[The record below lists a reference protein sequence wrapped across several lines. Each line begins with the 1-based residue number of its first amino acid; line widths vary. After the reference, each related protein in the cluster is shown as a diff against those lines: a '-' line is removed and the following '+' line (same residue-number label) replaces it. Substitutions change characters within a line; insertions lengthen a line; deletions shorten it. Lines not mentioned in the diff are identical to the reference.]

1 MVPQFLS
8 HAFSRHVSINHICIR
23 PYCYSLIIAYFFNS
37 FNNLSCLTGTAC
49 CLKSLKM
56 VQNCILRHTCFTC
69 LLYMFFLVVL
79 LSHHIVIY
87 VPVWP
92 KNGFNFLLRLTFMN
106 ITELFYLF
114 MTLLYYF
121 AFLLVE
127 LLFFWFADLF
137 FEAAGCNK
145 RGERMEWSKLS
156 GLETNSGGR
165 IHPLYTEHV
174 ISRCYWNFLTFGD
187 Q

>member
-1 MVPQFLS
+1 
-8 HAFSRHVSINHICIR
+8 
-23 PYCYSLIIAYFFNS
+23 
-37 FNNLSCLTGTAC
+37 
-49 CLKSLKM
+49 
-56 VQNCILRHTCFTC
+56 
-69 LLYMFFLVVL
+69 
-79 LSHHIVIY
+79 
-87 VPVWP
+87 
-92 KNGFNFLLRLTFMN
+92 MN

-114 MTLLYYF
+114 MTLLYYDF
-121 AFLLVE
+121 IISPFYLLSCFFFDL
-127 LLFFWFADLF
+127 LLFF

>member
-1 MVPQFLS
+1 MS
-8 HAFSRHVSINHICIR
+8 HWHSLLFKVIKDGTKLYFKTYMFYMFALHVFPCGPSVS
-23 PYCYSLIIAYFFNS
+23 PYC
-37 FNNLSCLTGTAC
+37 NLCTCLTQKWVYFLA
-49 CLKSLKM
+49 SIDFHEYYW
-56 VQNCILRHTCFTC
+56 VILLIYDFTLLFRLSTCWAA
-69 LLYMFFLVVL
+69 FFLICW
-79 LSHHIVIY
+79 S
-87 VPVWP
+87 
-92 KNGFNFLLRLTFMN
+92 
-106 ITELFYLF
+106 
-114 MTLLYYF
+114 
-121 AFLLVE
+121 
-127 LLFFWFADLF
+127 F